1 MENIRLILAGLGHVN
16 RGLLKIIR
24 DREKEIAEKYNLK
37 FKITAV
43 ADSTGVAFNTSGFT
57 PDQLLTLKANGD
69 HVIHLS
75 DYSSVL
81 RTEDF
86 AGTGIGDIL
95 IESTPANM
103 EDGSPGLQAARAALR
118 AGIPVV
124 FANKA
129 PLALA
134 FDELHRLADMGA
146 AEPYHTEEVGKSK
159 IAYSAT
165 VCGGLPV
172 INVLQRDLH
181 LAHVRKFRGILNA
194 TTNYILA
201 ELGKGGSFEE
211 AVREAQRIGA
221 AETDPAYDINGHDA
235 ANKLFIIAKTLGWPD
250 GSVKKIKT
258 KGIADIS
265 ESEIEGA
272 VRRNCLIKL
281 VASAER
287 QESGW
292 KLIVQPEEVRKDSFL
307 GTCNGWEMG
316 FELESDLYDRVCM
329 KNYEADPLGTSAAV
343 LRDIINLMK
352 N

>member
-16 RGLLKIIR
+16 RGLLKILR
-24 DREKEIAEKYNLK
+24 DREEEIATKYNLK

-43 ADSTGVAFNTSGFT
+43 ADSTGVAFNTGGFDI
-57 PDQLLTLKANGD
+57 DQLLSLKANGD

-103 EDGSPGLQAARAALR
+103 ENGLPGLQAARSALR

-134 FDELHRLADMGA
+134 FDELHQLADLGA
-146 AEPYHTEEVGKSK
+146 AEPYHTEEIGKSK

-172 INVLQRDLH
+172 INVLRRDLH

-221 AETDPAYDINGHDA
+221 AETDPTYDINGHDA
-235 ANKLFIIAKTLGWPD
+235 ANKLFIVAKTLGWPD
-250 GSVKKIKT
+250 GSIKKIKI
-258 KGIADIS
+258 KGIAEVS
-265 ESEIEGA
+265 ESDIA
-272 VRRNCLIKL
+272 AASRRNCLIKL
-281 VASAER
+281 IASAER
-287 QESGW
+287 LENDW
-292 KLIVQPEEVRKDSFL
+292 KLIVQPEEIRKDSFL
-307 GTCNGWEMG
+307 GNCNGWEMG

-329 KNYEADPLGTSAAV
+329 KNYEADPMGTSAAV
-343 LRDIINLMK
+343 FRDIINLIR

>member
-1 MENIRLILAGLGHVN
+1 METIRLILAGLGHVN
-16 RGLLKIIR
+16 IGLLRIIR
-24 DREKEIAEKYNLK
+24 DREKEIAEKYNLR

-43 ADSTGVAFNTSGFT
+43 ADSTGVAFNTAGF
-57 PDQLLTLKANGD
+57 PFEKLIALKADKN

-86 AGTGIGDIL
+86 AGTGIGDL
-95 IESTPANM
+95 LVESTPANM
-103 EDGSPGLQAARAALR
+103 QDGSPGLQAARSALR

-134 FDELHRLADMGA
+134 FDELHKLAELGA
-146 AEPYHTEEVGKSK
+146 TEPYHQEVTGRTR

-172 INVLQRDLH
+172 INVLKRDLH

-201 ELGKGGSFEE
+201 QIGKGESFEA
-211 AVREAQRIGA
+211 AVQEAQRIGA
-221 AETDPAYDINGHDA
+221 AEADPSYDINGSDA
-235 ANKLFIIAKTLGWPD
+235 VNKLFIIAKTLGWPD
-250 GSVKKIKT
+250 GSINKIKVE
-258 KGIADIS
+258 GI
-265 ESEIEGA
+265 ESVTESDVQSA
-272 VRRNCLIKL
+272 RKRNCQIKL
-281 VASAER
+281 IASAER
-287 QESGW
+287 TDNGW
-292 KLIVQPEEVRKDSFL
+292 KLMVRPEEVRNDSFL
-307 GTCNGWEMG
+307 GNCNGWEMG

-343 LRDIINLMK
+343 LRDILNIVK
-352 N
+352 G